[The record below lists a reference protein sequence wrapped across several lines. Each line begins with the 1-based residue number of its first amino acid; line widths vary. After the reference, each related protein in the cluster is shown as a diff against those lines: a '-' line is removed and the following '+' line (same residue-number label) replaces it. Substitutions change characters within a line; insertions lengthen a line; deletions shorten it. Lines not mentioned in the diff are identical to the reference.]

1 MAASPQVAASLGGVA
16 HPKARSTAL
25 GSWMSSSDAAPSS
38 NKRPIEAE
46 GAEEQDKRPKAA
58 EGSQTG
64 AKPEWK
70 IGGDGGSGKSVRG
83 VPMRPGIF

>member
-1 MAASPQVAASLGGVA
+1 
-16 HPKARSTAL
+16 
-25 GSWMSSSDAAPSS
+25 MSSSDATPSS

-70 IGGDGGSGKSVRG
+70 IGGGGGSGKSVRG